1 MVLLFLPLLGLPPA
15 IGMYALYVGMW
26 CSGFKRPLP
35 RHPWVQI
42 FKLSVSADI
51 AMFIGIGAYHTIG
64 YHLLAILGIW
74 AVTWAVF
81 SLIGLM
87 AALGDRARVVR
98 SSPVRPKSSG
108 ASSAH

>member
-1 MVLLFLPLLGLPPA
+1 
-15 IGMYALYVGMW
+15 
-26 CSGFKRPLP
+26 
-35 RHPWVQI
+35 
-42 FKLSVSADI
+42 
-51 AMFIGIGAYHTIG
+51 
-64 YHLLAILGIW
+64 LLAILGIW

-81 SLIGLM
+81 SGIGLM